1 MLIMVLMAY
10 SLVMRPERFNKWL
23 QGGQIHFNK
32 GRIMGRVKRKKSL
45 LDVDQQQRIED
56 INKGNIPE
64 LFASE
69 CTDEKALAALKAK
82 YVKKP
87 TATNEV
93 KEFWKKQGFTQRDE
107 TISPKEKSILDAIDE
122 QVLEYRNWMDSL
134 SNVSMH
140 ARSKY
145 DKIKAWELDIRKA
158 ITIAI
163 LPKKGKNQQWPMIV
177 YWWILR
183 EKKPSNPLY
192 ISKGKTV
199 IGAVKRFLDSFE
211 KEINIARPGMDFKTE
226 TENLC
231 RYVRD
236 IKPGDMDLFY
246 QQIELMNKAC
256 QQNAFDAILH
266 YKRLFRV
273 KSG

>member
-1 MLIMVLMAY
+1 MNEY
-10 SLVMRPERFNKWL
+10 QK
-23 QGGQIHFNK
+23 
-32 GRIMGRVKRKKSL
+32 
-45 LDVDQQQRIED
+45 QRIED
-56 INKGNIPE
+56 TNKGNTPE

-69 CTDEKALAALKAK
+69 CTDEKALAALKARYQK
-82 YVKKP
+82 NP
-87 TATNEV
+87 TATNKGRV
-93 KEFWKKQGFTQRDE
+93 FWEKQGFLQRDE
-107 TISPKEKSILDAIDE
+107 TISPKAQSILDAIDE
-122 QVLEYRNWMDSL
+122 QVLEYSNWIDGF
-134 SNVSMH
+134 SNIIVQ
-140 ARSKY
+140 AREKH
-145 DKIKAWELDIRKA
+145 DKVKAWELDIRKA
-158 ITIAI
+158 IAIAI

-183 EKKPSNPLY
+183 EAKPLNPLY
-192 ISKGKTV
+192 NSKGKTV

-211 KEINIARPGMDFKTE
+211 KEINITRPDMDFKTE

-236 IKPGDMDLFY
+236 IKPDDMDLFY

-266 YKRLFRV
+266 YKRLFRA